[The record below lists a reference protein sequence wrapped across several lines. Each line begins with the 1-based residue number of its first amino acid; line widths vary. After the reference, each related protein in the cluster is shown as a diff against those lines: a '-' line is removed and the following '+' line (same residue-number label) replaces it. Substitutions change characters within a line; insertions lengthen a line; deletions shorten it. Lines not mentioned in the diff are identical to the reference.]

1 MPFLELPQNDALLR
15 FEPGQVTFH
24 YLVSTPT
31 SPTFV
36 WAQEHA
42 SELASSLLADANRS
56 TSNSTSAQAHGG
68 KVELD
73 PNFPIILF
81 LPSECFSVA
90 HLFSAQLANRMLSSH
105 FNLIALDP
113 RGHGLTKDVPI
124 VQTAGRKYDLDIK
137 AADCLDFLDL
147 LLGSK
152 TWQKGIHILACSM
165 SGLVAARMGAA
176 WPGSFQ
182 SIMIT
187 SPILEEET
195 SFMVESFQGIKE
207 LLEES
212 WHTLHSNPTN
222 DAERRP
228 SEACFA
234 MDSCAKLPGEVVQ
247 GFTFRWAGSESIPHH
262 ISSYLSRTWLERLVL
277 HEKGLEAARD
287 WWFDLYWL
295 RRRMPDASVASIRC
309 DILVVEG
316 DSDLPYD
323 RNVGQ
328 EIAALFRNAR
338 RVKVEQVANAPF
350 LLSVKR
356 PEELSRVI
364 CEFLEIKEGQE
375 ETPTQEKMNL
385 KLKLGM
391 GERMLG
397 LDAEER
403 FELVKV
409 YAPDLV
415 ADSDDDDEE
424 DEEGHHSDE
433 EDSDSGE
440 GESSTDPEDAPVY
453 RLRINSVGNA
463 KKGTESRLSAT
474 TRTNGTGSR
483 ASVSNHLPSMPGS
496 QEDGSG
502 PVVRTLQETHL

>member
-1 MPFLELPQNDALLR
+1 MPFLQLPKNEALLR

-31 SPTFV
+31 NPTFV
-36 WAQEHA
+36 WAQENA
-42 SELASSLLADANRS
+42 SELASSLLAANRDTCTPTRGQGS
-56 TSNSTSAQAHGG
+56 DE
-68 KVELD
+68 VELD

-90 HLFSAQLANRMLSSH
+90 HLFSAQLANRSLSSH
-105 FNLIALDP
+105 FNLVALDP

-124 VQTAGRKYDLDIK
+124 VQNAGRKYDLDIK
-137 AADCLDFLDL
+137 AADCLDFIQL
-147 LLGSK
+147 LLGGSK
-152 TWQKGIHILACSM
+152 TWAKGIHILACSM
-165 SGLVAARMGAA
+165 SGLVAARMAAA
-176 WPGSFQ
+176 WPESFN

-212 WHTLHSNPTN
+212 WHTLHTRGSV
-222 DAERRP
+222 ERRR
-228 SEACFA
+228 SEVSFGA
-234 MDSCAKLPGEVVQ
+234 DGSAKLPGEVVQ
-247 GFTFRWAGSESIPHH
+247 GFTFRWAGDESMPHH
-262 ISSYLSRTWLERLVL
+262 ISSYLSKTWLERLVL

-295 RRRMPDASVASIRC
+295 RRPMSDASLALIRC

-323 RNVGQ
+323 RNVGG
-328 EIAALFRNAR
+328 EIAALFPHAR
-338 RVKVEQVANAPF
+338 RVQVEKVAKAPF

-356 PEELSRVI
+356 PEELSSVI
-364 CEFLEIKEGQE
+364 CDFLEVKGGQE
-375 ETPTQEKMNL
+375 ETPTQIEMNL
-385 KLKLGM
+385 KLGM
-391 GERMLG
+391 RERMLR

-415 ADSDDDDEE
+415 ADSDDEEEEQEQDEE
-424 DEEGHHSDE
+424 EEEEEEEEGQ
-433 EDSDSGE
+433 DSDSGQE
-440 GESSTDPEDAPVY
+440 ESCTDPEDAPVY
-453 RLRINSVGNA
+453 RLRLNSVGNT
-463 KKGTESRLSAT
+463 KKVAGPRLSAVT
-474 TRTNGTGSR
+474 TSKG
-483 ASVSNHLPSMPGS
+483 SVSNHFVSMSGS
-496 QEDGSG
+496 KEDGSG
-502 PVVRTLQETHL
+502 PIVKRLQETHL